1 MMETRITRC
10 LLAAFLIALA
20 PVSSALE
27 IDRYPEL
34 EDLIR
39 TMVSEDGYPEEELR
53 NVIASS
59 KINRKTLELMDRQW
73 EALPW
78 HKYRELFI
86 NQSRINRG
94 VRFWNKHEALLKRAE
109 ATYGVPAS
117 VIAAIIGVET
127 HYGTRMGSSNVL
139 DSLVTLTAAYP
150 RRSKFF
156 KNELRVFLKLTRSE
170 SIDPGSVQGSF
181 AGAIGIPQFMPS
193 SYEAYSV
200 DFNDNGVRDLVN
212 EVDDAIG
219 SVANYL
225 KTHGW
230 KPGQDIYSKVAGEL
244 PENAS
249 ALTGKKAIPT
259 HAISDL
265 IKAGITFNSHRA
277 SEKAALVGQEQA
289 NGDIRYI
296 VVYNNLYVITRYNNS
311 INYAMAVTEL
321 SEELER
327 KR

>member
-1 MMETRITRC
+1 MT
-10 LLAAFLIALA
+10 

-27 IDRYPEL
+27 IDQYPEL

-53 NVIASS
+53 NVISSS

-94 VRFWNKHEALLKRAE
+94 VRFWNEHEALLKRAE
-109 ATYGVPAS
+109 AEYGVPAS
-117 VIAAIIGVET
+117 IIAAIIGVET

-156 KNELRVFLKLTRSE
+156 KNELRVFLNLTRSE
-170 SIDPGSVQGSF
+170 SIDSGSVLGSF

-200 DFNDNGVRDLVN
+200 DFSDNGVRDLVN
-212 EVDDAIG
+212 EMEDAIG

-230 KPGQDIYSKVAGEL
+230 KPDQDIYSRVAGEL
-244 PENAS
+244 TESAS
-249 ALTGKKAIPT
+249 ALVGKKAAPT
-259 HAISDL
+259 HAVSDL
-265 IKAGITFNSHRA
+265 IRAGITFNSHRA
-277 SEKAALVGQEQA
+277 SERAALVGQEEA
-289 NGDIRYI
+289 SGNIRYI